1 MSAVQTRPESPQP
14 PGIPRWVAMF
24 YEPSSASWRVG
35 AESPYRFPVVY
46 AVGEMTQTL
55 RARGDDPAV
64 TLWGPKGGGWERHDS
79 STAAPQPTAVT
90 SAVTSTD
97 MSAGTSAEASAE
109 TSAVSA
115 GTPGGEPSVLRERMT
130 GRRQQVLMAGLG
142 KAGLYDLG
150 PDDLAAVRT
159 VVDGLDETTVRRVAH
174 WLTVAGG
181 GR

>member
-1 MSAVQTRPESPQP
+1 MVAGNAVSEGMSAVQTRPESPQP
-14 PGIPRWVAMF
+14 PGTPRWVAMF

-64 TLWGPKGGGWERHDS
+64 TLWGPKGGEWERHDS
-79 STAAPQPTAVT
+79 SAAAPQPTAG
-90 SAVTSTD
+90 AP
-97 MSAGTSAEASAE
+97 
-109 TSAVSA
+109 AVSGKA
-115 GTPGGEPSVLRERMT
+115 PGGEPGVLAERMT

-142 KAGLYDLG
+142 KAGLYELA
-150 PDDLAAVRT
+150 PDDLAAVRA

-181 GR
+181 DR